1 MNDVKMMG
9 SLSDRLLSF
18 VSTALVRDANYD
30 IAVALL
36 RHYPQLKGLTLSQIA
51 DLCYT
56 SNASISRFCRFLGMD
71 NFKEFQAWMDRD
83 FTMRTDYSRQF
94 YTMLHNNHE
103 TAISAYRDA
112 LIGNIYTTI
121 APENAQVIPDIVR
134 VLHDCGKA
142 AYFSHHFL
150 WDIGHYFQSK
160 MMMMGRYVELF
171 MDYGTQL
178 ECARSLTEKD
188 FAIICSVGGSYLTRY
203 PDICNAILSS
213 GCKVLIIT
221 QNLASPYLNT
231 ADFILQCGTTNR
243 NDVGKYA
250 ALPQFVIGQIR
261 RCGTHAELRQRA
273 VYGIRSV
280 QHRIFQCF
288 QAARRG
294 QQFRL

>member
-1 MNDVKMMG
+1 MNNVKMMG
-9 SLSDRLLSF
+9 SLLDRLLSY
-18 VSTALVRDANYD
+18 VSSAPERDANYD

-36 RHYPQLKGLTLSQIA
+36 RNYSQLKGLALSQIA

-71 NFKEFQAWMDRD
+71 NFKEFQSWMERD
-83 FTMRTDYSRQF
+83 FTMRTDYSCQF
-94 YTMLHNNHE
+94 YTMLHNNQE

-121 APENAQVIPDIVR
+121 APENTQVIPDIVKT
-134 VLHDCGKA
+134 LHDCGKA

-171 MDYGTQL
+171 MDYATQL

-188 FAIICSVGGSYLTRY
+188 LAIIC
-203 PDICNAILSS
+203 
-213 GCKVLIIT
+213 KMLIIT

-250 ALPQFVIGQIR
+250 ALMANDLILMGY
-261 RCGTHAELRQRA
+261 LRA
-273 VYGIRSV
+273 YDKA
-280 QHRIFQCF
+280 FQ
-288 QAARRG
+288 
-294 QQFRL
+294 

>member
-9 SLSDRLLSF
+9 SLLDRLLSY
-18 VSTALVRDANYD
+18 VSSAPERDANYD

-36 RHYPQLKGLTLSQIA
+36 RNYSQLKGLALSQIA

-71 NFKEFQAWMDRD
+71 NFKEFQSWMERD

-94 YTMLHNNHE
+94 YTMLHNNQE

-121 APENAQVIPDIVR
+121 APENAQVIPDIVKT
-134 VLHDCGKA
+134 LHDCGKA

-171 MDYGTQL
+171 MDYAT
-178 ECARSLTEKD
+178 SW
-188 FAIICSVGGSYLTRY
+188 
-203 PDICNAILSS
+203 NA
-213 GCKVLIIT
+213 
-221 QNLASPYLNT
+221 P
-231 ADFILQCGTTNR
+231 
-243 NDVGKYA
+243 A
-250 ALPQFVIGQIR
+250 A
-261 RCGTHAELRQRA
+261 
-273 VYGIRSV
+273 
-280 QHRIFQCF
+280 
-288 QAARRG
+288 
-294 QQFRL
+294 

>member
-1 MNDVKMMG
+1 MNNVKMMG
-9 SLSDRLLSF
+9 SLLDRLLSY
-18 VSTALVRDANYD
+18 VSSAPERDANYD

-36 RHYPQLKGLTLSQIA
+36 RNYSQLKGLALSQIA

-71 NFKEFQAWMDRD
+71 NFKEFQSWMERD

-94 YTMLHNNHE
+94 YTMLHNNQE

-121 APENAQVIPDIVR
+121 APENAQVIPDIVKT
-134 VLHDCGKA
+134 LHDCGKA

-171 MDYGTQL
+171 MNYATQL

-213 GCKVLIIT
+213 GCKMLIIT

-250 ALPQFVIGQIR
+250 ALMANDLILMGY
-261 RCGTHAELRQRA
+261 LRA
-273 VYGIRSV
+273 YDKA
-280 QHRIFQCF
+280 FQ
-288 QAARRG
+288 
-294 QQFRL
+294 

>member
-9 SLSDRLLSF
+9 SLLDRLLSY
-18 VSTALVRDANYD
+18 VSSAPERDANYD

-36 RHYPQLKGLTLSQIA
+36 RNYSQLKGLALSQIA

-71 NFKEFQAWMDRD
+71 NFKEFQCWMERD

-94 YTMLHNNHE
+94 
-103 TAISAYRDA
+103 
-112 LIGNIYTTI
+112 YTTI
-121 APENAQVIPDIVR
+121 APENAQVIPDIVKT
-134 VLHDCGKA
+134 LHDCGKA

-171 MDYGTQL
+171 MDYATHL

-213 GCKVLIIT
+213 GCKMLIIT

-250 ALPQFVIGQIR
+250 ALMANDLILMGY
-261 RCGTHAELRQRA
+261 LRA
-273 VYGIRSV
+273 YDKA
-280 QHRIFQCF
+280 FQ
-288 QAARRG
+288 
-294 QQFRL
+294 